1 MSVSHLHKVLHALP
15 QHLPRGGSYWHA
27 ALLLCALYG
36 LRPGELL
43 QAGPEALQHRTD
55 VFDEERLV
63 FKVGLN
69 AAKNASSKRE
79 LPVSD
84 ELRPVFELA
93 LSMGSCPSETAR
105 TRVDRLNRLV
115 KKALGPTDTILT
127 LYSIRHLF
135 ADVARACNYRDDQIG
150 PLMGHASKA
159 EITSVYG
166 GKAPLDFNA
175 ELLKAVQLKLFPHG
189 LDEFLSKGIQ

>member
-1 MSVSHLHKVLHALP
+1 M
-15 QHLPRGGSYWHA
+15 
-27 ALLLCALYG
+27 
-36 LRPGELL
+36 L
-43 QAGPEALQHRTD
+43 QAGREALQFCKD
-55 VFDEERLV
+55 VFDKERLV

-69 AAKNASSKRE
+69 GAKNASSKRE

-84 ELRPVFELA
+84 ELRPLFELA

-105 TRVDRLNRLV
+105 TRVDRLSRLV
-115 KKALGPTDTILT
+115 SKALGVSNSSLT
-127 LYSIRHLF
+127 LYSIRRLF

-150 PLMGHASKA
+150 PIMGHASKA

-175 ELLKAVQLKLFPHG
+175 GLLDAIQLKLFQNG
-189 LDEFLSKGIQ
+189 LKEFLPEGATTQ